1 VVGFAHATRDDQL
14 VRHHNFDKG
23 PTVMRSAVIRRRA
36 PRLLAIA
43 LVATLPWLAA
53 PSAFAEVD
61 REDDEEPSS
70 LSAERLAEEFSD
82 PLTTLPQ
89 VFLQDAYTPVNYGI
103 DSSTNRVIARIIVP
117 RLPRYSLFPF
127 VQLVRPSFS
136 LVTVPTGSGRTRTAF
151 GDMQLF
157 DLAVIPWPGKQSG
170 LLMGVG
176 PVFVF
181 PTATDRAAG
190 QGAWQVGPAFG
201 AIYKGLPG
209 WLFGCL
215 IQDPISFAYTSRDRP
230 PVGVLTF
237 QPIVLRHIWR
247 GLYAKSA
254 DASWAY
260 GWRDG
265 SSITVPLSFGLGW
278 VIVREGLSPINVFVT
293 GEWMAYRRDAPVAP
307 QTTVRFGMTIGFPQW
322 RPW

>member
-1 VVGFAHATRDDQL
+1 VRTAAVVRG
-14 VRHHNFDKG
+14 
-23 PTVMRSAVIRRRA
+23 RA
-36 PRLLAIA
+36 PELLAIVLLA
-43 LVATLPWLAA
+43 GLPWLAA
-53 PSAFAEVD
+53 PTAFAEG
-61 REDDEEPSS
+61 EQHDDEEPSN

-89 VFLQDAYTPVNYGI
+89 LFLQDAYTPVHYGI
-103 DSSTNRVIARIIVP
+103 DSSTNRVIARVIVP
-117 RLPRYSLFPF
+117 RLPKYSLLPF

-136 LVTVPTGSGRTRTAF
+136 LVTVPTGRGGTRTAF
-151 GDMQLF
+151 GDMQLI
-157 DLAVIPWPGKQSG
+157 DLAVIPWPGKESG
-170 LLMGVG
+170 LFMGVG

-190 QGAWQVGPAFG
+190 QGAWQLGPSFG
-201 AIYKGLPG
+201 SVYKGLPG

-215 IQDPISFAYTSRDRP
+215 IQAPISFAYTSRDRP

-247 GLYAKSA
+247 GLYAKSG
-254 DASWAY
+254 DASWVY
-260 GWRDG
+260 NWRDG
-265 SSITVPLSFGLGW
+265 SSITLPLSFGLGW
-278 VIVREGLSPINVFVT
+278 VIVREGLSPVNLFVS

-307 QTTVRFGMTIGFPQW
+307 QTTVRFGLTIAFPQW